1 MQIALLAELK
11 LRPVVRLKLRFVQYL
26 HLAVQ
31 LMHRSE
37 QYLLLVVLFVLFDL
51 LPMQKLLLL
60 LQILLLKLLMQLMFV
75 QS

>member
-11 LRPVVRLKLRFVQYL
+11 LRPVVLLKLRFVQYL

-37 QYLLLVVLFVLFDL
+37 QYLLLVVLLELFDL
-51 LPMQKLLLL
+51 LPMQKLL
-60 LQILLLKLLMQLMFV
+60 ILLLILLMIVLKLLKTV
-75 QS
+75 QN